1 MKIKSL
7 LVAGLACLAM
17 NAVAEDV
24 TYEHNSKL
32 SFPEDFKIE
41 KEQLGQKVEVYV
53 HALFDDSAYE
63 TEYTGITSGNIYLNM
78 PEGLTVTYEDFNE
91 DEVWALNARGKKFN
105 PFGAPSCNTVE
116 GQYRFIWADMTQTP
130 MVQNDI
136 DMILLELTVDPAFK
150 GGDITVA
157 EFTYMKPTDNAD
169 NIKAHLPAARVN
181 EVLAHIPNPEGD
193 GPHDAVENINAG
205 KAVAG
210 VKYYNVAGQ
219 AADKAFDGVNVV
231 VTTYADGTQ
240 SVAKVVK

>member
-150 GGDITVA
+150 GGDIKAYVK
-157 EFTYMKPTDNAD
+157 YTDYANND
-169 NIKAHLPAARVN
+169 YTNPECIV
-181 EVLAHIPNPEGD
+181 AHIEG
-193 GPHDAVENINAG
+193 HSAVANVAAG

-219 AADKAFDGVNVV
+219 ASDKAFDGVNVV

-240 SVAKVVK
+240 EVVKVVK

>member
-78 PEGLTVTYEDFNE
+78 PEGLTVTYEEFNE
-91 DEVWALNARGKKFN
+91 DEVFALNARGKKFN
-105 PFGAPSCNTVE
+105 PFGTPSCNTVD
-116 GQYRFIWADMTQTP
+116 GQYRFIWADLTQTP
-130 MVQNDI
+130 MKENDI
-136 DMILLELTVDPAFK
+136 DMIFLELTVDPAFK

-157 EFTYMKPTDNAD
+157 EFTYMKPVDNAD
-169 NIKAHLPAARVN
+169 NIKAVLPAARVN
-181 EVLAHIPNPEGD
+181 EVLVSIPNPD
-193 GPHDAVENINAG
+193 GGGEVAVENINAG

>member
-1 MKIKSL
+1 
-7 LVAGLACLAM
+7 M

-78 PEGLTVTYEDFNE
+78 PEGLTVTYEEFNE
-91 DEVWALNARGKKFN
+91 DEVFALNARVKKFN
-105 PFGAPSCNTVE
+105 PFGTPSCNTVD
-116 GQYRFIWADMTQTP
+116 GQYRFIWADLTQTP
-130 MVQNDI
+130 MKENDI
-136 DMILLELTVDPAFK
+136 DMIFLELTVDPAFK

-157 EFTYMKPTDNAD
+157 EFTYMKPVDNAD
-169 NIKAHLPAARVN
+169 NIKAVLPASRVN
-181 EVLAHIPNPEGD
+181 EVLVSIPNPDAGGEV
-193 GPHDAVENINAG
+193 AVENINAG

>member
-78 PEGLTVTYEDFNE
+78 PEGLTVTYEEFNE
-91 DEVWALNARGKKFN
+91 DEVFALNARGKKFN
-105 PFGAPSCNTVE
+105 PFGTPSCNTVD
-116 GQYRFIWADMTQTP
+116 GQYRFIWADLTQTP
-130 MVQNDI
+130 MKENDI
-136 DMILLELTVDPAFK
+136 DMIFLELTVDPAFK

-157 EFTYMKPTDNAD
+157 EFTYMKPVDNAD
-169 NIKAHLPAARVN
+169 NIKAVLPASRVN
-181 EVLAHIPNPEGD
+181 EVLVSIPNPDQGQV
-193 GPHDAVENINAG
+193 AVENINAG

-210 VKYYNVAGQ
+210 VKYYNVAGV
-219 AADKAFDGVNVV
+219 AADEAFDGVNIV
-231 VTTYADGTQ
+231 VTKYVDGTQ